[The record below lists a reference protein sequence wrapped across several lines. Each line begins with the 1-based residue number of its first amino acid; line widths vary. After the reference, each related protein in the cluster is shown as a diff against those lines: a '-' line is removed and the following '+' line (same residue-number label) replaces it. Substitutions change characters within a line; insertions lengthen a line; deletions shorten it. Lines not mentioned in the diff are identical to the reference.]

1 MANRVKVSCSS
12 MNSDADKLK
21 TEMQKIRQSLLELKD
36 VMRELEGCWEGS
48 AKAAYQKQVADDIRY
63 MTELYTF
70 LEKYIQA
77 LQASGKIYLDSEKKV
92 YGNVKKLW
100 F

>member
-21 TEMQKIRQSLLELKD
+21 TEMQKIRQGILDLKD
-36 VMRELEGCWEGS
+36 VMKEFEGCWEGS

-63 MTELYTF
+63 ITELYTF

-77 LQASGKIYLDSEKKV
+77 LQSSGKTYLDSEKKV
-92 YGNVKKLW
+92 YGNIKKLW